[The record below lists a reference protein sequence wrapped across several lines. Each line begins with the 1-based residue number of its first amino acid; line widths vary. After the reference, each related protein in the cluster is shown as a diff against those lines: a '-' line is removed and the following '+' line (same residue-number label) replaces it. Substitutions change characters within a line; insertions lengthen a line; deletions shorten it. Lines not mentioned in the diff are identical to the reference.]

1 MIHIQSR
8 TSLSNFKKMQFAAK
22 QIDLENVILS
32 EISQTE
38 KNKYL
43 MTSLICGIQKEMNTD
58 KTERDSQI
66 YRTNL
71 WSQGAQD
78 SQEGWDAHVHTAIFK
93 VDNQQGPIVQH
104 NGNSI

>member
-1 MIHIQSR
+1 
-8 TSLSNFKKMQFAAK
+8 
-22 QIDLENVILS
+22 
-32 EISQTE
+32 
-38 KNKYL
+38 
-43 MTSLICGIQKEMNTD
+43 MNTD

-104 NGNSI
+104 NGNSISCYVAAWIGVRFGGRVDPCVCMAESLHCSL

>member
-1 MIHIQSR
+1 
-8 TSLSNFKKMQFAAK
+8 
-22 QIDLENVILS
+22 
-32 EISQTE
+32 
-38 KNKYL
+38 
-43 MTSLICGIQKEMNTD
+43 MNTD